1 MKKLLIVGFITAIFS
16 AHAAQDVQF
25 LHWWTSEGEVNS
37 VEVIKEE
44 LVKAGFNLV
53 SVPVEGGGGKIAK
66 SILQARAIAGNPPDV
81 AQLEGP
87 SIKSW
92 AALGFLHNINDTAEQ
107 HDWDKNLFKVAKK
120 IHRHDG
126 EYVAVPVTLHRLNWM
141 WVNHE
146 VLQRYQLAVPET
158 WQQMIEVFA
167 ELQQRGIAPLAIGNE
182 PWQIVQLFENIA
194 FGLGGAKYYKKA
206 YIDLDPE
213 ALASQ
218 TTLEALQLF
227 RQISAI
233 VLPYLTKQT
242 WDSATQQLLG
252 GNRAFQIT
260 GDWVAGDLMA
270 FDGVFPDKI
279 GCYPTPAHEPGFIY
293 NMDSLV
299 LFKSPHLD
307 AELANKIAKSLADPR
322 LISAFNK
329 QKGSVPPYRNIA
341 LSGFNSCTIDAYQ
354 DFQLAEKQGNLVPS
368 MIDSMAVS
376 PVIEK
381 AATNELFRFF
391 NDPSIQ
397 PEDVILHMQSMG
409 ASNISL

>member
-1 MKKLLIVGFITAIFS
+1 MKKVLIAGLISSIFS
-16 AHAAQDVQF
+16 AHAAQDLQF

-44 LVKAGFNLV
+44 LGENGFNVV

-92 AALGFLHNINDTAEQ
+92 AALGFLHSINDAAQQ
-107 HDWDKNLFKVAKK
+107 HSWDEHLFRVARE
-120 IHRHDG
+120 IHRYNG

-141 WVNHE
+141 WVNHD
-146 VLQRYQLAVPET
+146 VLKRYQLATPET
-158 WQQMIEVFA
+158 WEQVIEVFSQ
-167 ELQQRGIAPLAIGNE
+167 LQAHGVAPLAIGNE

-194 FGLGGAKYYKKA
+194 FGLGGAQYYKKA
-206 YIDLDPE
+206 YIELDAE
-213 ALASQ
+213 ALSSQ
-218 TTLEALQLF
+218 TTLEALHLF
-227 RQISAI
+227 RQISAL

-242 WDSATQQLLG
+242 WDSATRQLLEG
-252 GNRAFQIT
+252 SRAFQIT

-270 FDGVFPDKI
+270 LNGQFPENI
-279 GCYPTPAHEPGFIY
+279 GCYPTPAHHPGFIY

-299 LFKSPHLD
+299 LFKSPHLK
-307 AELANKIAKSLADPR
+307 AEVANQVAKSVSTPE
-322 LISAFNK
+322 LISSFNK
-329 QKGSVPPYRNIA
+329 QKGSVPPYHNA
-341 LSGFNSCTIDAYQ
+341 SLSGFSSCAIDAYE
-354 DFQLAEKQGNLVPS
+354 DFLLAEKQGNLVPS

-381 AATNELFRFF
+381 AAANELFRFF
-391 NDPSIQ
+391 NDPSIR